1 MPGALL
7 FILIRSLEH
16 CRDGCSCLLI
26 CRLCDG
32 VRIDREGHAET
43 YGYEYEKAQ
52 GELEELTHRL
62 LVHIPYSISD
72 FRYTRGMTLRTGL
85 ISVLIALLLPLFA
98 FADTGRA
105 GFPASSIWLSNTMP
119 LSGQSITVYAVVYN
133 STANKLDSTLTF
145 NVDEKTLSTMAVSL
159 ASGASQIY
167 STQWVAA
174 EGTHTFSGTLSGTTV
189 SDVAKDT
196 GTVSITVAAPPAPSP
211 TQQAVAQTTN
221 IVNSIASS
229 SIPVVSKVSQVIYNT
244 TEDLREK
251 GLAYMQAQSGAS
263 TTSVAVDR
271 GAVLGT
277 STVRS
282 AAPKSGGIMAAI
294 WSVLLMIFAS
304 RAIFYPVFLILI
316 LFILWL
322 LMKWVNKPRF

>member
-1 MPGALL
+1 M
-7 FILIRSLEH
+7 
-16 CRDGCSCLLI
+16 
-26 CRLCDG
+26 
-32 VRIDREGHAET
+32 
-43 YGYEYEKAQ
+43 
-52 GELEELTHRL
+52 
-62 LVHIPYSISD
+62 
-72 FRYTRGMTLRTGL
+72 
-85 ISVLIALLLPLFA
+85 
-98 FADTGRA
+98 
-105 GFPASSIWLSNTMP
+105 
-119 LSGQSITVYAVVYN
+119 
-133 STANKLDSTLTF
+133 
-145 NVDEKTLSTMAVSL
+145 
-159 ASGASQIY
+159 
-167 STQWVAA
+167 
-174 EGTHTFSGTLSGTTV
+174 
-189 SDVAKDT
+189 
-196 GTVSITVAAPPAPSP
+196 
-211 TQQAVAQTTN
+211 AQTTN

>member
-1 MPGALL
+1 M
-7 FILIRSLEH
+7 
-16 CRDGCSCLLI
+16 
-26 CRLCDG
+26 
-32 VRIDREGHAET
+32 
-43 YGYEYEKAQ
+43 
-52 GELEELTHRL
+52 
-62 LVHIPYSISD
+62 PYSISD

-85 ISVLIALLLPLFA
+85 MTALIALLFPLFA

-105 GFPASSIWLSNTMP
+105 GFPASSIWLSNTAP

-145 NVDEKTLSTMAVSL
+145 NLDSKALSTMAVSL

-229 SIPVVSKVSQVIYNT
+229 SIPVVSKVSQVIYNA

-251 GLAYMQAQSGAS
+251 GLAYMQVQSGAS
-263 TTSVAVDR
+263 TKTAVIDR
-271 GAVLGT
+271 GSVLGT
-277 STVRS
+277 STVRT
-282 AAPKSGGIMAAI
+282 AAPKSGGFMAAI
-294 WSVLLMIFAS
+294 WSVLLIIFAS

-316 LFILWL
+316 LFVLWL